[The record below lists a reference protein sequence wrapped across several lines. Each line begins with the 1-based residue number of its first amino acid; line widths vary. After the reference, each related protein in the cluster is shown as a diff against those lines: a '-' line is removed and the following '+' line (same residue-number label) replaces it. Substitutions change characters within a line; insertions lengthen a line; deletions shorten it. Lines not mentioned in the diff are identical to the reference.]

1 VIPRHLQIT
10 SIVLVLAL
18 IAGGVYMYQLKRRD
32 ERNAMRMEMNN
43 ARPVTAPVAGPKTLV
58 RLAIAYDDDGVIAER
73 ETEIPLP
80 PDANARARE
89 ILRAL
94 LAEYLQ
100 TPSPHPIGNGTDV
113 RAVYFV
119 ADGLCVVD
127 MNAAFADG
135 HRSGI
140 LLEQYTIAT
149 MVETLARNLT
159 GVRRVKFLVDGKD
172 RDTLAGHAD
181 LNSIYDVAAVHELV
195 TSLEER

>member
-100 TPSPHPIGNGTDV
+100 KPSPHPIGNGTDV